1 MYRIGKEEI
10 EACTRVIESKNLF
23 KINGGA
29 QEVHHFEEELK
40 EKFGTSYAV
49 CMTSGKAALISALI
63 GMGIGP
69 GDEVIVP
76 AYTYIATAIAV
87 TAVGAIPVIAEADET
102 LTIDIADAEKKISKY
117 TKAIIPVHIQ
127 GFPCNMDGVMA
138 LAKKYNLFVLED
150 ACQSDGGTYH
160 GKRLGTIGDAGA
172 YSFNYFKV
180 ITAGEGGA
188 LVTDNRQIFE
198 RGLIYHD
205 SSAIAYFGNQLE
217 TVESEQFCGTEFRV
231 SEFTGAILREQLK
244 KLDPILADLRRNRDY
259 LTEKLSGKYAF
270 LASNDPEGGCP
281 TTLPFWFETEAEAR
295 AFKAKADAAGC
306 WGTMPIDTGKHVY
319 SNWTPIMQKHGA
331 LHPAF
336 DPFKME
342 ANRDLNM
349 NYSKDMCPKALSY
362 LSRAVYIGVNP
373 DWDEKTLDTIAEKLG

>member
-1 MYRIGKEEI
+1 MFRIGEEEI
-10 EACTRVIESKNLF
+10 NACRRVIESKNLF

-29 QEVHHFEEELK
+29 QEVHQFEEELK
-40 EKFGTSYAV
+40 EKFGAAFAV
-49 CMTSGKAALISALI
+49 CMTSGKAALISALV

-87 TAVGAIPVIAEADET
+87 TAVGAIPVIAEIDET
-102 LTIDIADAEKKISKY
+102 LTIDPDDVEKKISKY

-127 GFPCNMDGVMA
+127 GFPCNMDRIMEI
-138 LAKKYNLFVLED
+138 AKAHNLFVLED

-188 LVTDNRQIFE
+188 LITDNRQIFE
-198 RGLIYHD
+198 CGLIYHD

-244 KLDPILADLRRNRDY
+244 KLDPILDDLRRNRDY
-259 LTEKLSGKYAF
+259 LISKLSGKYTF
-270 LASNDPEGGCP
+270 LATNDFAGGCP
-281 TTLPFWFETEAEAR
+281 TTLAFWFESEAEAR
-295 AFKAKADAAGC
+295 AFQSKFG
-306 WGTMPIDTGKHVY
+306 GTMPIDTGKHVY
-319 SNWTPIMQKHGA
+319 SNWTPVMNKRGA
-331 LHPAF
+331 FNPAF

-342 ANRDLNM
+342 ANKDLNQ
-349 NYSKDMCPKALSY
+349 NYSPDMCARSLGY
-362 LSRAVYIGVNP
+362 LSRAVYLGVNP
-373 DWDEKTLDTIAEKLG
+373 DASQAELDSLAASLLA

>member
-1 MYRIGKEEI
+1 MYRIGQEEI
-10 EACTRVIESKNLF
+10 DACRRVIESGRLF
-23 KINGGA
+23 KINDGA

-40 EKFGTSYAV
+40 EKFGVDFAV
-49 CMTSGKAALISALI
+49 LMTSGDAALISALV

-69 GDEVIVP
+69 GDEVIIP

-87 TAVGAIPVIAEADET
+87 TAAGAIPVIAEIDET
-102 LTIDIADAEKKISKY
+102 LTLDPDDVERKISKY

-127 GFPCNMDGVMA
+127 GFPCNMDRLCGIA
-138 LAKKYNLFVLED
+138 AKHHLLILED
-150 ACQSDGGTYH
+150 ACQSDGGFYH

-172 YSFNYFKV
+172 YSFNYFKI

-188 LVTDNRQIFE
+188 MVTNDRKIFE

-231 SEFTGAILREQLK
+231 SEFTGALLREQLK
-244 KLDPILADLRRNRDY
+244 KLDPILSDLHRNRDC
-259 LTEKLSGKYAF
+259 LMKALSGRYRF
-270 LASNDPEGGCP
+270 IASNDPEGDCA
-281 TTLPFWFETEAEAR
+281 TTLAFWFDTPEEAV
-295 AFKAKADAAGC
+295 AFSGKCMAAGY
-306 WGTMPIDTGKHVY
+306 WPTRPIETGKHVY

-331 LHPAF
+331 LHPAM

-342 ANRDLNM
+342 ANRELNH
-349 NYSKDMCPKALSY
+349 NYSTDMCRRSLDY
-362 LSRAVYIGVNP
+362 LSRAVYLGVDPDATETELDKMIGA
-373 DWDEKTLDTIAEKLG
+373 LI